1 MIVRIVDGGH
11 TEGLVRYLFGPGRAN
26 EHTNQHIIAG
36 SIEVMDEFD
45 ADVVLSSADQTA
57 LAHELDEYMTLHGE
71 RPNGRARVWNSELGQ
86 LVDVKHGAN
95 HVWHASLSLSPDEAP
110 LTDEQWALIA
120 HDFMTQMGFE
130 GDDVSPCQW
139 VAVRHGLAK
148 NGGDHI
154 HIAANIVR
162 ADGTKFNRWQ
172 DQRHAQRAV
181 NTIER
186 THGLRVIEAREHKRG
201 ARADSAQALNRAK
214 AEGSEYT
221 DRQILEQRLRA
232 AAGAAENEADFVAH
246 ARTLGVRVR
255 PRFAKGTTDVVTGY
269 WAALHTKPGQQTRW
283 WSATKIARDLTLSR
297 LRDRWEDTPEGAME
311 AAQAWR
317 AAWQGMPTGFDSAPT
332 QRESMEER
340 LRALNTYYERLAGV
354 DPNNPVALA
363 DATSDLAAL
372 YAAAA
377 QQEGLS
383 PTVRRVYNRLAR
395 STGRHAQLHSRTP
408 WKNPTNPVVRQ
419 CAHLFLIA
427 RPHSH
432 SDRSNRHQM
441 WAAALTMIRLSN
453 ALAHLY
459 ETARQSETARDIL
472 RETQRLYQLV
482 HQQPGV
488 IEARDYYERL
498 LTDAPR
504 QQSNPTP
511 QAHRHDSP
519 RGHADVE
526 RAHRGHVR
534 ITQPDITALRRALRS
549 QASTEA
555 TSEDYEPTLPATPE
569 ASERVLTEALR
580 AARAATAMGHGTRR
594 SPIQRD
600 KPETS
605 NSKPPAQSPNAK
617 RGHVR

>member
-45 ADVVLSSADQTA
+45 ADVILSSADQTA

-232 AAGAAENEADFVAH
+232 AAGAAATEAEFISH
-246 ARTLGVRVR
+246 ARNLGVRVR
-255 PRFAKGTTDVVTGY
+255 PRFAHGTTDVVTGY
-269 WAALHTKPGQQTRW
+269 WAALHTKAGQDTQW
-283 WSATKIARDLTLSR
+283 WSASKIARDLTLTR
-297 LRDRWEDTPEGAME
+297 LRDRWEDTPDGAIE
-311 AAQAWR
+311 AAEAWR
-317 AAWQGMPTGFDSAPT
+317 AAWKGMPSGYNSRTRSHGQDWEA
-332 QRESMEER
+332 
-340 LRALNTYYERLAGV
+340 RAQALDTYYEHLQNV
-354 DPNNPVALA
+354 DPHNPVALA
-363 DATSDLAAL
+363 DATGDLAAL

-377 QQEGLS
+377 RQEGL
-383 PTVRRVYNRLAR
+383 TAGERHVYELLSRKV
-395 STGRHAQLHSRTP
+395 GRHSQLHTRQSY
-408 WKNPTNPVVRQ
+408 KNPTSPELRQ
-419 CAHLFLIA
+419 CAHLFLITA
-427 RPHSH
+427 IPTRTHR
-432 SDRSNRHQM
+432 DANRQAL
-441 WAAALTMIRLSN
+441 AAAVTMLKLTM

-459 ETARQSETARDIL
+459 HQAQQTETARTIL
-472 RETQRLYQLV
+472 RDTRELYSRV
-482 HQQPGV
+482 HSQPGV
-488 IEARDYYERL
+488 QETHTYYEQL
-498 LTDAPR
+498 LTGAPL
-504 QQSNPTP
+504 QST
-511 QAHRHDSP
+511 QGVA
-519 RGHADVE
+519 VE
-526 RAHRGHVR
+526 RSDY
-534 ITQPDITALRRALRS
+534 PDETRS
-549 QASTEA
+549 APSTRM
-555 TSEDYEPTLPATPE
+555 PAM
-569 ASERVLTEALR
+569 ADLR
-580 AARAATAMGHGTRR
+580 AALNAHQEASPAQPSSQSPSRARQESDEDAQLQRVARVVSATFGGR
-594 SPIQRD
+594 SR
-600 KPETS
+600 KLS
-605 NSKPPAQSPNAK
+605 LRKPPSSATSTLPPQRCQDPPAPT
-617 RGHVR
+617 R